1 MTLFGLFLLNLKM
14 NSEIRQKRSLIF
26 EWVKDGNYLDLRE
39 YFTNITP
46 DILAIIFALRDSQD
60 RTLLH
65 WAAYLGQALLLE
77 WWIQDYLD
85 IIMIDLKDDQNYT
98 PLDLGVIRGFN
109 TEYDADL

>member
-1 MTLFGLFLLNLKM
+1 
-14 NSEIRQKRSLIF
+14 
-26 EWVKDGNYLDLRE
+26 
-39 YFTNITP
+39 
-46 DILAIIFALRDSQD
+46 
-60 RTLLH
+60 LH